1 MYPLFIHCCD
11 VKKTDFAKTIKNP
24 AEMEKFRPLYMNRPV
39 LKGVRFLIQS
49 LFHEPENS
57 RPTVLRFPPEGG
69 RGVKMLN
76 GCMEKK
82 IGGVLYRV
90 HSIYAGKGDFQALSE
105 SLLESRV
112 MKHYGKGCAR
122 DAAGS

>member
-1 MYPLFIHCCD
+1 MYPFIWRCD
-11 VKKTDFAKTIKNP
+11 VKKTDVAKTIKNP
-24 AEMEKFRPLYMNRPV
+24 AELEIFRPLYMNRPA
-39 LKGVRFLIQS
+39 LKGIKFLIPS
-49 LFHEPENS
+49 LFHEPES
-57 RPTVLRFPPEGG
+57 RRPAALRFLPGG
-69 RGVKMLN
+69 SRNVKRLN
-76 GCMEKK
+76 DCMEKK

-90 HSIYAGKGDFQALSE
+90 HSIYAGRGDFQALSE

>member
-1 MYPLFIHCCD
+1 MYPFIYRCD
-11 VKKTDFAKTIKNP
+11 VKKTDVAKTIKNLAGLETCRPFYMTRP
-24 AEMEKFRPLYMNRPV
+24 A
-39 LKGVRFLIQS
+39 LKGIKFLIPSLFPETGSRRPTALRFL
-49 LFHEPENS
+49 PG
-57 RPTVLRFPPEGG
+57 GG
-69 RGVKMLN
+69 RDVKRLN
-76 GCMEKK
+76 DCMEKK

-90 HSIYAGKGDFQALSE
+90 HSIYAGRGDFQALSE

>member
-1 MYPLFIHCCD
+1 
-11 VKKTDFAKTIKNP
+11 
-24 AEMEKFRPLYMNRPV
+24 
-39 LKGVRFLIQS
+39 
-49 LFHEPENS
+49 
-57 RPTVLRFPPEGG
+57 
-69 RGVKMLN
+69 
-76 GCMEKK
+76 MEKK

-90 HSIYAGKGDFQALSE
+90 HSIYAGRGDFQALSE